1 MPKIS
6 VIIPC
11 CNYERYLEQCLMSVL
26 LQRTNHEVEI
36 IIGDD
41 CSDDSS
47 FEIAKRFESMYGYEG
62 LAISVYRNEN
72 RLGEIANTDKLM
84 RLAEGEYVA
93 YLDADDYWIHPD
105 KLQMQAEFLDE
116 NPGHSMCVTGYIQL
130 SDDGFSPSTGES
142 YLIPSLPMTS
152 ERLAEGNPV
161 SSSSS
166 RMFRNYGSL
175 YKEYFDNFPFSDW
188 PINFELSFKGEIG
201 FLNTPTYVYRIHP
214 ASLTHNLSEE
224 PAMFYR
230 RQKVLSALLKYRMG
244 RL

>member
-26 LQRTNHEVEI
+26 LQRTEHEVEI
-36 IIGDD
+36 LIGDD

-47 FEIAKRFESMYGYEG
+47 FEIAKRFEEMYVSHG
-62 LAISVYRNEN
+62 LSIYVYRNER
-72 RLGEIANTDKLM
+72 RLGEMANTDKLIRM
-84 RLAEGEYVA
+84 AKGDYIA
-93 YLDADDYWIHPD
+93 YLDADDYWMHPD

-116 NPGHSMCVTGYIQL
+116 NPDHSMCVTGYIEL
-130 SDDGFSPSTGES
+130 REDGFKPSTGAS
-142 YLIPSLPMTS
+142 YLIPSLPLTS
-152 ERLAEGNPV
+152 QRLAEGNPV
-161 SSSSS
+161 CSSSS

-188 PINFELSFKGEIG
+188 PINFELSFKGKIG
-201 FLNTPTYVYRIHP
+201 FINSPTYVYRVHS
-214 ASLTHNLSEE
+214 ASLTHNLSEG
-224 PAMFYR
+224 PGMFQR
-230 RQKVLSALLKYRMG
+230 RQKLLAALLKYRMD